1 MRSRKYQQLA
11 DLIVFAML
19 GVVMFIS
26 KYLTEVL
33 PNVHFLGMLTMT
45 YTIVYRKKALIPI
58 YVFVMLIGIFNGFAL
73 WWIPYL
79 YIWTI
84 LWGITML
91 LPKKMSKKVAI
102 PVYAIICAL
111 HGLSYGTLYAPAQ
124 AIMFGYDFKTMLAW
138 IGAGLYFDIIHAIGN
153 FALGFLI
160 IPLSEALQKFHKSAK
175 KEN

>member
-1 MRSRKYQQLA
+1 MKNHKIQQLA
-11 DLIVFAML
+11 DLIIFAML
-19 GVVMFIS
+19 GVIMFIS
-26 KYLTEVL
+26 KYLTEAI
-33 PNVHFLGMLTMT
+33 PNVHFFGMLTMT

-58 YVFVMLIGIFNGFAL
+58 YVFVMLMGLFNGFSL

-91 LPKKMSKKVAI
+91 LPKKMSRKVAV
-102 PVYAIICAL
+102 PVYAVVCAL

-124 AIMFGYDFKTMLAW
+124 ALMFGYDFKTTLVW
-138 IGAGLYFDIIHAIGN
+138 IGAGFYFDILHGIGN

-160 IPLSEALQKFHKSAK
+160 VPLSQALQKFHKTAK

>member
-1 MRSRKYQQLA
+1 MKSKKYQQLVE
-11 DLIVFAML
+11 LIVFAML
-19 GVVMFIS
+19 GVIMFIS
-26 KYLTEVL
+26 KYLTDLL
-33 PNVHFLGMLTMT
+33 PNIHFLGMLTMT

-58 YVFVMLIGIFNGFAL
+58 YVFVMLIGIFNGFAM

-102 PVYAIICAL
+102 PVYAVVCAL
-111 HGLSYGTLYAPAQ
+111 HGLCYGILYAPAQ
-124 AIMFGYDFKTMLAW
+124 AIMFGLNFKGMLTW
-138 IGAGLYFDIIHAIGN
+138 IATGFYFDVIHGIGN

-160 IPLSEALQKFHKSAK
+160 VPLAEASQKFHKTAK

>member
-1 MRSRKYQQLA
+1 MKNHKIQQLA
-11 DLIVFAML
+11 DLIIFAML
-19 GVVMFIS
+19 GVIMFIS
-26 KYLTEVL
+26 KYLTEAI

-45 YTIVYRKKALIPI
+45 YTIVYRKKALIPL
-58 YVFVMLIGIFNGFAL
+58 YVFVMLMGIFNGFSL

-102 PVYAIICAL
+102 PVYAVVCAL

-124 AIMFGYDFKTMLAW
+124 AIMFGYDFKTMIVW
-138 IGAGLYFDIIHAIGN
+138 IGSGLYFDIIHCVGN

-160 IPLSEALQKFHKSAK
+160 VPLSQALQKFHKTAK

>member
-1 MRSRKYQQLA
+1 MKNHKIQQLA
-11 DLIVFAML
+11 DLIIFAML
-19 GVVMFIS
+19 GVIMFIS
-26 KYLTEVL
+26 KYLTEAI

-58 YVFVMLIGIFNGFAL
+58 YVFVMLMGLFNGFSL

-91 LPKKMSKKVAI
+91 LPKKMSRKVAV
-102 PVYAIICAL
+102 PVYAVVCAL

-124 AIMFGYDFKTMLAW
+124 AIMFGYDFKTMLVW
-138 IGAGLYFDIIHAIGN
+138 IATGFYFDVIHGIGN

-160 IPLSEALQKFHKSAK
+160 VPLSQALQKFHKTAK

>member
-1 MRSRKYQQLA
+1 MKSKKYQQLV

-19 GVVMFIS
+19 GVIMFIS
-26 KYLTEVL
+26 KYLTDLL
-33 PNVHFLGMLTMT
+33 PNIHFLGMLTMT

-58 YVFVMLIGIFNGFAL
+58 YVFVMLMGIFNGFNL

-79 YIWTI
+79 YIWAI

-91 LPKKMSKKVAI
+91 LPKKMSKKIAI
-102 PVYAIICAL
+102 PVYAVVCAL
-111 HGLSYGTLYAPAQ
+111 HGLCYGTLYAPAQ
-124 AIMFGYDFKTMLAW
+124 AIMFGYDFKTMLVW
-138 IGAGLYFDIIHAIGN
+138 IGAGLYFDILHAIGN

-160 IPLSEALQKFHKSAK
+160 VPLSESLLKFHKSAK

>member
-1 MRSRKYQQLA
+1 MRNQKYQQLA

-26 KYLTEVL
+26 KYLTEAL

-58 YVFVMLIGIFNGFAL
+58 YVFAMLIGIFNGFAL

-91 LPKKMSKKVAI
+91 LPKKMNKKVAI

-138 IGAGLYFDIIHAIGN
+138 IGAGFYFDILHAIGN

>member
-1 MRSRKYQQLA
+1 MKNHKIQQLA
-11 DLIVFAML
+11 DLIIFAML
-19 GVVMFIS
+19 GVIMFIS
-26 KYLTEVL
+26 KYLTEAI

-58 YVFVMLIGIFNGFAL
+58 YVFVMLMGLFNGFSL

-91 LPKKMSKKVAI
+91 LPKKMSRKVAV
-102 PVYAIICAL
+102 PVYAVVCAL

-124 AIMFGYDFKTMLAW
+124 AIMFGYDFKTMLVW
-138 IGAGLYFDIIHAIGN
+138 IVTGFYFDVIHGIGN

-160 IPLSEALQKFHKSAK
+160 VPLSQALQKFHKTAK

>member
-1 MRSRKYQQLA
+1 MKNHKIQQLA
-11 DLIVFAML
+11 DLIIFAML
-19 GVVMFIS
+19 GVIMFIS
-26 KYLTEVL
+26 KYLTEAI

-58 YVFVMLIGIFNGFAL
+58 YVFVMLMGLFNGFSL

-91 LPKKMSKKVAI
+91 LPKKMSRKVAV
-102 PVYAIICAL
+102 PVYAVVCAL

-124 AIMFGYDFKTMLAW
+124 AIMFGYDFKTMLVW
-138 IGAGLYFDIIHAIGN
+138 IGAGFYFDITHAIGN

-160 IPLSEALQKFHKSAK
+160 VPLSQALQKFHKTAK